1 MYRFHLARNLR
12 SLVFLIVLTTIMAGA
27 GVLWW
32 ANRTG
37 LPSSWRT
44 SIESIIQKKGAFVRI
59 GGLRYHPLRGVVAS
73 NVRVF
78 SDASCLHEVSRLETV
93 LLAFDKTKLARGIV
107 DLTKIELKD
116 ATLTLP
122 IDPQDANS
130 ETLGITGI
138 NGTLFMPG
146 GRRFEVR
153 NACGKIAGIE
163 INIDARVI
171 GYQKESSTPERDLLE
186 KNRRQMIARILGE
199 LNKCHFDP
207 VSPPKLR
214 ITLEGDVNDNNSL
227 NAKFTLQAKKVGK
240 NDHLLKELSVEAE
253 ISRDLLTVTSLSA
266 TDAQGSLQGHA
277 DYDLGNCEGRFDMRS
292 SLEIPPLLK
301 DWLGLQPIRDVVI
314 GGKQFLEVEGEY
326 HLDENNAPQVQL
338 TGHARCN
345 AVRARGINFD
355 TVESA
360 FSWKDG
366 ELFLR
371 DLHIFRPD
379 GEAHGKVLIQWPLVR
394 LAAQCT
400 LPSFVYQPF
409 FIGQPLEKVINDFTM
424 RKDAS
429 FNVGLEGAFDASD
442 PFSWAYTGGGVVK
455 NVNYKGVPVNLVEC
469 RFSLS
474 HRELDFSDGT
484 VVFNYQNYPLREAYG
499 GPRQGTAKVRRVR
512 YDAPSKTVDVED
524 VTGSIWAAPLV
535 RLFAPKIADSLEIY
549 RFRQPP
555 ALKGSGVVDVT
566 SQGRTVLDV
575 SFNSSSEADY
585 RFLGENISLSQP
597 VGKVA
602 IRGDRVIVDPL
613 QFAAFGGPV
622 SARFE
627 SPTKS
632 KIGGELSWTKLSIPA
647 LASTYGFQM
656 KDGGQVTGRLDFSLT
671 EGQVETMSGEGLL
684 ALENTELFA
693 VPIFGPL
700 SPLVSGILGNKRIGF
715 QRADSA
721 FCNFKIKDGILST
734 RDFNTATNSLVF
746 VGDGSVDLKN
756 QTLDMTM
763 RMNARGLL
771 GLITLPLRPF
781 YGMFQFRGTGP
792 LKETRWENVMFT
804 TPPEGQDNLLT
815 APPKA
820 KVVNQRR

>member
-12 SLVFLIVLTTIMAGA
+12 SFVFMIVVTATMTAA

-37 LPSSWRT
+37 LPASWRT
-44 SIESIIQKKGAFVRI
+44 SIESVIQKKGAFVKI
-59 GGLRYHPLRGVVAS
+59 GGLSYHPFRGVVAS

-93 LLAFDKTKLARGIV
+93 LLAFNITKLARGIV

-122 IDPQDANS
+122 IDPQDTNS

-146 GRRFEVR
+146 GRRFEIR

-163 INIDARVI
+163 INIDARII
-171 GYQKESSTPERDLLE
+171 GYQKDSPTPESDSME
-186 KNRRQMIARILGE
+186 KTRRQLIARILGE
-199 LNKCHFDP
+199 LNKWHFDP
-207 VSPPKLR
+207 VSPPRLR

-227 NAKFTLQAKKVGK
+227 NAKFSLQAKAVGK
-240 NDHLLKELSVEAE
+240 NDHLLKEVSVEAE
-253 ISRDLLTVTSLSA
+253 ITRDLLTVTSLSA
-266 TDAQGSLQGHA
+266 TDAQGNLQGHA
-277 DYDLGNCEGRFDMRS
+277 DYDMGDCEGRFDLRS
-292 SLEIPPLLK
+292 TLEVPPLLK

-326 HLDENNAPQVQL
+326 HLDGNNAPRIEM
-338 TGHARCN
+338 TGHARCD
-345 AVRARGINFD
+345 AVRLRGANFD
-355 TVESA
+355 SVESA

-366 ELFLR
+366 DLFLR
-371 DLHIFRPD
+371 DLHLSRPD
-379 GEAHGKVLIQWPLVR
+379 GEARGKVMIQWPLVR
-394 LAAQCT
+394 LALQCT
-400 LPSFVYQPF
+400 LPAKVYQPF
-409 FIGQPLEKVINDFTM
+409 FIGQPLEKVIDDFTM

-429 FNVGLEGAFDASD
+429 FNVGLEGGFDATD
-442 PFSWAYTGGGVVK
+442 PTSWAYTGGGVVK
-455 NVNYKGVPVNLVEC
+455 NVNYKGVPVNSAEC
-469 RFSLS
+469 RFSLN
-474 HRELDFSDGT
+474 HRELDFFDGT

-499 GPRQGTAKVRRVR
+499 GPRQGTAKIRRIR

-524 VTGSIWAAPLV
+524 VNGSIWAAPLV
-535 RLFAPKIADSLEIY
+535 RLFAPKVADSLEIY

-555 ALKGSGVVDVT
+555 VLKGSGVVDVT
-566 SQGRTVLDV
+566 PQGRTVLDI
-575 SFNSSSEADY
+575 SFDSNSDADY

-597 VGKVA
+597 IGKVA

-613 QFAAFGGPV
+613 QFGAFGGPI
-622 SARFE
+622 SARFD
-627 SPTKS
+627 SPGKGR
-632 KIGGELSWTKLSIPA
+632 IGGELSWTKLSIPL

-656 KDGGQVTGRLDFSLT
+656 KGGGQVTGRLDFSLL

-700 SPLVSGILGNKRIGF
+700 SPLVSGILGDRRIGF

-734 RDFNTATNSLVF
+734 RDFNTSTNSLVF
-746 VGDGSVDLKN
+746 VGDGSIDLKN

-781 YGMFQFRGTGP
+781 YGMFQFRGSGP
-792 LKETRWENVMFT
+792 LKDTRWENVMFT
-804 TPPEGQDNLLT
+804 TPPDGQDNLLT
-815 APPKA
+815 TPPKA
-820 KVVNQRR
+820 KVVSQRR